1 MSHLRAIPGGDA
13 ALPRRSGSATQVR
26 VEAPLRVTL
35 THAATR
41 DDARAPGALPVLAGV
56 VQAVRLIETVT
67 ARRQSLDAH
76 GLVTLS
82 DDDAS
87 AAPQPAPADEPAVRA
102 ARLLADELDVTEGV
116 DLVVRRRAPLR
127 SGLAVGAS
135 DAAAALLAC
144 NVLWGTGLS
153 QTELA
158 ELGARLDP
166 AVPFAVTGATAV
178 DHGTGEHLSPL
189 MTRGAYQW
197 VLALPENDL
206 DPAEVLARHADR
218 AACGPGEPDTTGKPL
233 AALTAALRAGDP
245 VALASSLRNDLQ
257 ETVIALRPRLRDVIE
272 LAESAG
278 ALRALVTGTGPAVAC
293 LVPDSGTAMR
303 VSRALTAS
311 GLVAS
316 AVRADAPVAGARSV
330 G

>member
-1 MSHLRAIPGGDA
+1 MSHLRAVTGGGA
-13 ALPRRSGSATQVR
+13 AVPQRSGSATQVR
-26 VEAPLRVTL
+26 VEAPARVTL
-35 THAATR
+35 THAVTSTAA
-41 DDARAPGALPVLAGV
+41 DGAPVLGGV

-87 AAPQPAPADEPAVRA
+87 GGSGPAPADEPAVRT
-102 ARLLADELDVTEGV
+102 ARLLAEELDVTEGV
-116 DLVVRRRAPLR
+116 DLLLRRRAGLD
-127 SGLAVGAS
+127 SGLAVGAA

-144 NVLWGTGLS
+144 NALWGTGLS
-153 QTELA
+153 TGELA

-189 MTRGAYQW
+189 MTRGSYQW
-197 VLALPENDL
+197 VLALPEEGL
-206 DPAEVLARHADR
+206 DPAEVLARHAAR
-218 AACGPGEPDTTGKPL
+218 TGAEPAGDATDEPSATL
-233 AALTAALRAGDP
+233 SAALRAGDP
-245 VALASSLRNDLQ
+245 AALAPALRNDLQ
-257 ETVIALRPRLRDVIE
+257 ETVIDLRPRVRDVID

-293 LVPDSGTAMR
+293 LVADSSTAMR
-303 VSRALTAS
+303 VSRALAAS

-316 AVRADAPVAGARSV
+316 AVRADAPVAGARTV

>member
-1 MSHLRAIPGGDA
+1 MSHLRAVPGGGA
-13 ALPRRSGSATQVR
+13 AVPQRSGSATQVR
-26 VEAPLRVTL
+26 VEAPVRVTL
-35 THAATR
+35 THAVTGTA
-41 DDARAPGALPVLAGV
+41 DDGGPVLSGV

-82 DDDAS
+82 DDDAP
-87 AAPQPAPADEPAVRA
+87 AAPGTAPADAAAEEPAARA
-102 ARLLADELDVTEGV
+102 ARLLAEELDVTEGV
-116 DLVVRRRAPLR
+116 DLLLRRRAGLG
-127 SGLAVGAS
+127 SGLAVGAA

-144 NVLWGTGLS
+144 NALWGTGLS
-153 QTELA
+153 TGELA
-158 ELGARLDP
+158 EIGARLDP

-197 VLALPENDL
+197 VLALPEEDL
-206 DPAEVLARHADR
+206 DPAAVLTQHAARTGA
-218 AACGPGEPDTTGKPL
+218 EPAGDATDEPS

-245 VALASSLRNDLQ
+245 AALAPALRNDLQ
-257 ETVIALRPRLRDVIE
+257 ETVIALRPRVRDVIE

-293 LVPDSGTAMR
+293 LVPSSGTAVR
-303 VSRALTAS
+303 VSRALAAS
-311 GLVAS
+311 GLVGT
-316 AVRADAPVAGARSV
+316 AVRADAPVAGARTV